1 MAQKR
6 KNRRKWVYWFVILLL
21 LVAAGVI
28 VYLVWNSYF
37 KPKNADVH
45 EDNVVE
51 VAKDKNK
58 EESDTSNSDIKQD
71 SVSAGNDSNANEAE
85 REKEKE
91 QVAAYEGNNPNYNN
105 QLTGALTYAGVNGGI
120 LMIRVNIDQYLDS
133 GTCRLSL
140 EGGTEYSDV
149 ANVVGGAATSTCEEG
164 FDIPVSELASGTY
177 KIIID
182 LNSGDRK
189 GTIEG
194 EVSV

>member
-37 KPKNADVH
+37 RPKNADIH
-45 EDNVVE
+45 EDDVVE
-51 VAKDKNK
+51 VADDD
-58 EESDTSNSDIKQD
+58 E
-71 SVSAGNDSNANEAE
+71 VE

-91 QVAAYEGNNPNYNN
+91 QVAAYEGGDPNQNN
-105 QLTGALTYAGVNGGI
+105 QLTGVLTYASVSGGV
-120 LMIRVNIDQYLDS
+120 LKIRVNIDQYLDS

-140 EGGTEYSDV
+140 GGVTEYSDV
-149 ANVVGGAATSTCEEG
+149 ANVVSSASTSTCEG

-177 KIIID
+177 KITID
-182 LNSGDRK
+182 LNSGDKK
-189 GTIEG
+189 GIIEG

>member
-37 KPKNADVH
+37 KPKSADVH
-45 EDNVVE
+45 ENNIVE
-51 VAKDKNK
+51 VAENK
-58 EESDTSNSDIKQD
+58 TENNNNASDGDTGQNGNATGDN
-71 SVSAGNDSNANEAE
+71 AGEVE

-91 QVAAYEGNNPNYNN
+91 QVATYEGGDPNQNN
-105 QLTGALTYAGVNGGI
+105 QLTGALTYASVNGGVLI
-120 LMIRVNIDQYLDS
+120 IRVNIDQYLDS

-140 EGGTEYSDV
+140 GGGTEYSDV
-149 ANVVGGAATSTCEEG
+149 ASVVSSASTSTCEG
-164 FDIPVSELASGTY
+164 FDIPLSELASGTY
-177 KIIID
+177 KITID
-182 LNSGDRK
+182 LNSGDKK
-189 GTIEG
+189 GMIEG

>member
-51 VAKDKNK
+51 VAEDKNK

-71 SVSAGNDSNANEAE
+71 NVSAGNDSNANEVE

-120 LMIRVNIDQYLDS
+120 LVIRVNIDQYLDS

-149 ANVVGGAATSTCEEG
+149 ANVVGGVATSTCEG